1 MARKTI
7 KTDRPLRSTDSKT
20 EIRPCSV
27 NARRY
32 GPNEMG
38 LTEEAVR
45 DLCTDA
51 VFDRGRT
58 YREQGRYESATVV
71 YRALVE
77 SLDDHMELSTDRRTT
92 SRRRSRLRST
102 ATSTA
107 SRRPTGT

>member
-1 MARKTI
+1 
-7 KTDRPLRSTDSKT
+7 
-20 EIRPCSV
+20 
-27 NARRY
+27 
-32 GPNEMG
+32 MG

-77 SLDDHMELSTDRRTT
+77 SLDDHMELWSTDRTTT